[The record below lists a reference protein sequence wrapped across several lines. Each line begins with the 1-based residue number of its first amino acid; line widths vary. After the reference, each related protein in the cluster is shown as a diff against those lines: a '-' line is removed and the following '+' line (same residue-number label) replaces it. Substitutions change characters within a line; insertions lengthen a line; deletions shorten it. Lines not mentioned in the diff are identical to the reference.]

1 MRSSASFSSCSI
13 SMPSTRYPLIG
24 GLQQSRIKIYRATS
38 GIPSSAATRSTSA
51 ASTRGFSPTLPARG
65 LLFLQGVAVEDLV
78 LDFEENLGN
87 GNVGGDCNEDNS
99 IAIGS
104 VRREEGETSSSSFTA
119 RRCFSMGS
127 YQYVVADA
135 QLQVALKSCSALRK
149 GDGRG
154 IRGTDARWYC
164 TGNEAVEG
172 KRLKFG
178 SRHESFSVSKVWL
191 WSNKKG
197 KVSMSSDTSALDT
210 NLPWK
215 TVGVGDAR
223 KFSIT

>member
-13 SMPSTRYPLIG
+13 SMPSKLYPLIR
-24 GLQQSRIKIYRATS
+24 LQRSKIKIYRATS
-38 GIPSSAATRSTSA
+38 GILSSAAKRSTSA
-51 ASTRGFSPTLPARG
+51 ASTRGFSPTPPARSAG
-65 LLFLQGVAVEDLV
+65 GRSSYRA
-78 LDFEENLGN
+78 NLGN

-215 TVGVGDAR
+215 TVGVGDA
-223 KFSIT
+223 